1 MVGEGKEREGKG
13 RTGKEVIGEGRERK
27 GKKERNSKILAIY
40 RAQNFILSG

>member
-1 MVGEGKEREGKG
+1 MRREGKDWKG
-13 RTGKEVIGEGRERK
+13 SDRGGKGKEA